1 MGKSEKAHAKAKAI
15 GFEVLCPCCSAML
28 RVDPVMQLVISHTPP
43 PEKKTFADM
52 DDAARAMH
60 EREQR
65 RDDVFAQ
72 SVAAQKNAADLM
84 DKKFAEAMRKAKE
97 SPDTG
102 RPLRGFDFE

>member
-1 MGKSEKAHAKAKAI
+1 MGKGAKTQAV
-15 GFEVLCPCCSAML
+15 GFDVLCPCCGAMM
-28 RVDPVMQLVISHTPP
+28 RVDPVTQSVISHTPP

-52 DDAARAMH
+52 DDAARAMR
-60 EREQR
+60 ERDQKRESI
-65 RDDVFAQ
+65 FEM

-102 RPLRGFDFE
+102 KPLRGFDFD

>member
-1 MGKSEKAHAKAKAI
+1 MSKNPEKQRAI
-15 GFEVLCPCCSAML
+15 GFEVLCPCCQAML
-28 RVDPVMQLVISHTPP
+28 RVDPVTQAVISHTPP
-43 PEKKTFADM
+43 PEKKMFLDM

-60 EREQR
+60 ERDKQR
-65 RDDVFAQ
+65 ESIFEM